1 MPPETLSPTQPASRW
16 LERTPFVVL
25 LLLLAAVLPY
35 LNTLDAPW
43 YFDDSN
49 NIYENPLVRDL
60 PRALRGVLQE
70 RGVAML
76 TFALNHRLG
85 GVDPTGYHLVNIA
98 IHAGCVVA
106 VWLLLCRLCAD
117 CRRWPLIGALLF
129 AVHPL
134 QTQAVTYVVQRMT
147 SLSALFFI
155 GAVCA
160 YLAHLD
166 ASGWRRR
173 TFYGLALCSGALA
186 VLTKE
191 NTAVLPVVLLLAERY
206 FRPGRGWRAQ
216 LTGLVPFCLAPLWKA
231 AEMLVLPHWRGDVA
245 ASLHHAG
252 QLQETLSVT
261 PLHYL
266 FTEFSVIY
274 YYFRLLVW
282 PVGQVLDYG
291 WPVVDSVWN
300 VTSLASLAGLVLL
313 WTVAWRLRA
322 RRPLLSFGIAWFF
335 LALGV
340 ESSVIPL
347 DPIFEH
353 RLYLPMVGFVLVV
366 LDLLRDLSWR
376 RVRIAIVAVLPL
388 LAVLTWQRN
397 ALWSNHVTFLE
408 DNLRKRPGNVRVMV
422 MLGNAYA
429 ENGRPEEGQ
438 RLLEQAMRLSDQY
451 DFAYTG
457 IGKILIDQ
465 GRGGEAIPTL
475 MRGAERFPR
484 SVKMH
489 EYLGI
494 AYGQVG
500 EMEQALNHFRQALQ
514 LDPEDASLY
523 TNIGVAY
530 AWRGEHRQAAEFFER
545 SIALA
550 PDSEKALFNYA
561 STLFALGDRRKAFT
575 VLRQVVALN
584 PANAD
589 AQYGLGTLALE
600 FGSREEAV
608 AARDALRQLGDPRAG
623 ELDRLLGAN
632 R

>member
-1 MPPETLSPTQPASRW
+1 MPPEILSPTRPAARW
-16 LERTPFVVL
+16 HERTPFIVL
-25 LLLLAAVLPY
+25 LLLLAAVFPY

-76 TFALNHRLG
+76 SFALNHRLG

-106 VWLLLCRLCAD
+106 VWLLLCRLFAD
-117 CRRWPLIGALLF
+117 RRRWPLIGALLF

-134 QTQAVTYVVQRMT
+134 QTQAVTYMVQRMT
-147 SLSALFFI
+147 CLSALFFI
-155 GAVCA
+155 GAVSA

-166 ASGWRRR
+166 DSGWRRR
-173 TFYGLALCSGALA
+173 TVYGLALCSGALA

-206 FRPGRGWRAQ
+206 FRPGRNWRTQ
-216 LTGLVPFCLAPLWKA
+216 LTALAPFCLAPLWKV

-245 ASLHHAG
+245 ASLQHAG

-274 YYFRLLVW
+274 YYLRLLLW

-291 WPVVDSVWN
+291 WPVVDRLLT
-300 VTSLASLAGLVLL
+300 VTNLAALAGLVLL
-313 WTVAWRLRA
+313 WLAAWRLRV

-340 ESSVIPL
+340 ESSIIPL

-353 RLYLPMVGFVLVV
+353 RLYLPMVGFVLVA
-366 LDLLRDLSWR
+366 LDLLRELPWR
-376 RVRIAIVAVLPL
+376 WVRFAVAIVLPA
-388 LAVLTWQRN
+388 LAILTWQRN
-397 ALWSNHVTFLE
+397 ALWGDHVTFLE
-408 DNLRKRPGNVRVMV
+408 DNLSQRPGNVRVMV

-429 ENGRPEEGQ
+429 ENGRTEEGQ

-465 GRGGEAIPTL
+465 GRGDEAIPTL
-475 MRGAERFPR
+475 LRGVERFPR
-484 SVKMH
+484 SVKLH

-494 AYGQVG
+494 AFGQVG
-500 EMEQALNHFRQALQ
+500 DTERALSHFRQALQ
-514 LDPEDASLY
+514 LDPDDASLY
-523 TNIGVAY
+523 TNIGVVY
-530 AWRGEHRQAAEFFER
+530 SWRGDQRQAAEYFER
-545 SIALA
+545 SISLA

-561 STLFALGDRRKAFT
+561 STLFELGDRAKAFDL
-575 VLRQVVALN
+575 LRRVTAIN

-589 AQYGLGTLALE
+589 AHYGVGTLALE
-600 FGSREEAV
+600 IGRREEAV
-608 AARDALRQLGDPRAG
+608 AARDALRRLGDDRVG
-623 ELDRLLGAN
+623 DLDRLLGAN